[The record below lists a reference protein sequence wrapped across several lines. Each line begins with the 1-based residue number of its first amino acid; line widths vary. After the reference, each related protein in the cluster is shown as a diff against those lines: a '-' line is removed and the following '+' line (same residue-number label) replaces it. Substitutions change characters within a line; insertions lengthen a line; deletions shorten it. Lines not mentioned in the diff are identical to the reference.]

1 MPYDVKDSDL
11 LFHFL
16 NVGFGDN
23 IIVEF
28 PAKAGLRSYGLVDC
42 YKHDKTRLYLDQL
55 RNLRPGHNNLEFIC
69 ATHPHFDH
77 ICGIKKFIENPNYR
91 PKQFWDSGFRHKS
104 DTYLKILEAINDY
117 DVDMVRVSSGMEW
130 VYDHVQVTALAPSIR
145 LRNNYATYGVD
156 MNNASIVLRFE
167 NHKDDYV
174 LLQSQEYK
182 GRSSE
187 LADRTAGQSVV
198 ILTGDAEF
206 DSWSYIVDEFPRREK
221 QSEHNPLVK
230 KILNQLSCSVLKVAH
245 HGSMHSAPLDV
256 YEKMKP
262 EHAIISTKQEFSETA
277 ARGIPLKR
285 NLFPHPTS
293 ELSLEEVGA
302 SILTTDGC
310 YESSDDVEGNMR
322 NPLCSHP
329 GSIVVAVPRGGTP
342 VVKKYADGYD
352 DDPVPTNVL

>member
-1 MPYDVKDSDL
+1 M
-11 LFHFL
+11 
-16 NVGFGDN
+16 
-23 IIVEF
+23 
-28 PAKAGLRSYGLVDC
+28 
-42 YKHDKTRLYLDQL
+42 
-55 RNLRPGHNNLEFIC
+55 
-69 ATHPHFDH
+69 
-77 ICGIKKFIENPNYR
+77 
-91 PKQFWDSGFRHKS
+91 
-104 DTYLKILEAINDY
+104 
-117 DVDMVRVSSGMEW
+117 
-130 VYDHVQVTALAPSIR
+130 
-145 LRNNYATYGVD
+145 
-156 MNNASIVLRFE
+156 
-167 NHKDDYV
+167 

-221 QSEHNPLVK
+221 QSEYNPLVK

-245 HGSMHSAPLDV
+245 HGSMHSTPLDV
-256 YEKMKP
+256 YEKIKP
-262 EHAIISTKQEFSETA
+262 EHAIISTKQEFSETE

-310 YESSDDVEGNMR
+310 YESSKDVDDKVR

-342 VVKKYADGYD
+342 VIKKYKDKYD
-352 DDPVPTNVL
+352 EDLKPTKTL